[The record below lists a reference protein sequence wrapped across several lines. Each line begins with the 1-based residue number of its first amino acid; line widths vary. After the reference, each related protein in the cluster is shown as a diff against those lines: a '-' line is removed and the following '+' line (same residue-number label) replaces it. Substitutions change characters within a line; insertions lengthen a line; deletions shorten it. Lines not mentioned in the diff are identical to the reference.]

1 VLPLS
6 IIDGINLLRRRFV
19 VSYDTNSV
27 LVFGLYTED
36 RRMIRLGVEYGTGS
50 FGKIPHTPLTQRFD
64 ELQPIFGD
72 QSGDLNFR
80 VHTEGDWCADEFYG
94 AVVGLRI
101 DVATLNDP
109 AHLKALQDQAR
120 PYLEALR
127 PLIPGATGDIQM
139 HQIVQAG

>member
-1 VLPLS
+1 M
-6 IIDGINLLRRRFV
+6 
-19 VSYDTNSV
+19 SYDTNSV

-80 VHTEGDWCADEFYG
+80 VHTEGDWCAAAFYG
-94 AVVGLRI
+94 AVVVLRI
-101 DVATLNDP
+101 DVATLNDHP
-109 AHLKALQDQAR
+109 PLQC
-120 PYLEALR
+120 
-127 PLIPGATGDIQM
+127 
-139 HQIVQAG
+139 VQYQRYT